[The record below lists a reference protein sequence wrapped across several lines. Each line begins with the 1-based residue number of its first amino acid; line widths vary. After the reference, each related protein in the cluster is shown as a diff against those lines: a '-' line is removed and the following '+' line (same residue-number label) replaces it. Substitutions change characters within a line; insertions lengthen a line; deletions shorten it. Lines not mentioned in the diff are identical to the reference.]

1 MRRFTS
7 IVCFFCVFMI
17 LLSLFDFCHG
27 EALLLRKGLISNRDL
42 IVAKLE
48 TEEPDEIDVLF
59 VGNSLGMCSANPM
72 ELYKNTGITAYNAC
86 SAMQMPVETYY
97 VVKKALRRYPIKVI
111 LWEANNIPKGS
122 KDLVD
127 GASALLAEVL
137 KYHHPFIKY
146 HSAWRKKIDGFVPR
160 PSFKG
165 YVINEV
171 IEPYTGGEYYNP
183 DDTRVREIAGE
194 GALYFDR
201 VKKLCD
207 ENHIQLVLYSDPSPL
222 CYDSSSHNGIIQF
235 AKEKGVDYLDGDAD
249 LEQIGIDWSK
259 DTFDEGDHLNL
270 TGTNKMTDYLG
281 RYLAG
286 KYDLEDHRNDAAYG
300 DWNEL
305 YLAYEKEVVRLEG
318 TAYYRLEAEDKD

>member
-7 IVCFFCVFMI
+7 IVCFLCVFMI

-27 EALLLRKGLISNRDL
+27 EAFLLRKGLISNRDL

-86 SAMQMPVETYY
+86 TAMQMPVETYY

-270 TGTNKMTDYLG
+270 TGTNKMTAYLG

>member
-1 MRRFTS
+1 MKSTYCLWGTVWECAAPTRWNYIRTQG
-7 IVCFFCVFMI
+7 
-17 LLSLFDFCHG
+17 SL
-27 EALLLRKGLISNRDL
+27 
-42 IVAKLE
+42 
-48 TEEPDEIDVLF
+48 
-59 VGNSLGMCSANPM
+59 
-72 ELYKNTGITAYNAC
+72 
-86 SAMQMPVETYY
+86 
-97 VVKKALRRYPIKVI
+97 
-111 LWEANNIPKGS
+111 EANNIPKGS

-270 TGTNKMTDYLG
+270 TGTNKMTAYLG

>member
-7 IVCFFCVFMI
+7 IVGFLCVFII
-17 LLSLFDFCHG
+17 LLSLLDFCHG
-27 EALLLRKGLISNRDL
+27 EALLLKKGLISNRDL

-48 TEEPDEIDVLF
+48 TEESDGIDVLF
-59 VGNSLGMCSANPM
+59 VGNSLGMCAVNPM

-86 SAMQMPVETYY
+86 TAMQMPVETYY

-111 LWEANNIPKGS
+111 LWEANNIPKGGN
-122 KDLVD
+122 DLVD
-127 GASALLAEVL
+127 GASAFLTEVL
-137 KYHHPFIKY
+137 RYHHPFIKY
-146 HSAWRKKIDGFVPR
+146 HSAWRRKIDGFVPR

-171 IEPYTGGEYYNP
+171 IRPYTGGEYYNP
-183 DDTRVREIAGE
+183 DDTRVKEIDGE
-194 GALYFDR
+194 GAFYFDR

-207 ENHIQLVLYSDPSPL
+207 ENHIQLVLYSNPSPL
-222 CYDSSSHNGIIQF
+222 CYNSLSHNGIIQL

-249 LEQIGIDWSK
+249 LEQIGIDWST

-286 KYDLEDHRNDAAYG
+286 KYDLEDHRNDAAYE

-318 TAYYRLEAEDKD
+318 TAYYRLEDEAKD